1 MPKSRAHFI
10 FICSVTLLM
19 VSVTKP
25 EQNKSVKQTR
35 SQVSGMY
42 SSARWIRKVGQ
53 WVINANLMGNK
64 PRPAEKE
71 GV

>member
-1 MPKSRAHFI
+1 
-10 FICSVTLLM
+10 M

-25 EQNKSVKQTR
+25 KQNKSVKQTK
-35 SQVSGMY
+35 SQVSGMQ

-53 WVINANLMGNK
+53 WVINANLTGKK

-71 GV
+71 EV